1 MAAASSTRF
10 AMRRATVAVLA
21 ALVQTCGGF
30 AATHAPRPKTT
41 LAASDDSWAVEL
53 QQAAGGAEEKEAASW
68 LKGKNAGVDNSERAR
83 NDALMAWLTDNDV
96 WVSELSGWNV
106 PPHSMALATTTF
118 DELEGEDSGRGLL
131 ARRAITQD
139 AELIRLPVR
148 LCMTK
153 ASALKARELRG
164 SVNDDTNEYI
174 AIALLLILERS
185 KGPKSFWSEYIAIL
199 PTNEDVGATFTW
211 PAEELAYLEGSPAAS
226 ATASMMAKLRA
237 EHAAVLEGNAAL
249 DPEIFTF
256 EAWQWAFTNLFSRAI
271 RLKAS
276 RAGELLAMVPY
287 VDFINHSPFSSSYVD
302 AREVPKA
309 FPWEEKE
316 DEVVLFA
323 DRAYKKFEQ
332 VFISYGPKS
341 NADLLLLYGFA
352 LDRNPFNSVDLAVGA
367 SKDDALYDAKERFA
381 RGAGRDVSSAAFPLY
396 ADRFPDELVQF
407 LRMACATEDHLGA
420 RPLDDPDNYVDI
432 LSLDNELAVLDT
444 IRDACDAAV
453 AAYPAKSGD
462 DVPDAFLSRNQR
474 MAKRLVNTEKRIL
487 LKTIAAVERKSN
499 ELLAAP
505 SFAFER
511 RQPDVLSNFK

>member
-1 MAAASSTRF
+1 MATSF

-68 LKGKNAGVDNSERAR
+68 LKGKNAGVDGGERAR

-153 ASALKARELRG
+153 ASALEARELSG
-164 SVNDDTNEYI
+164 SLNDDTNEYI

-185 KGPKSFWSEYIAIL
+185 KGSRSFWSEYIAIL

-237 EHAAVLEGNAAL
+237 EHAAVLEGNSAL

-367 SKDDALYDAKERFA
+367 SKDDALYAAKERFA
-381 RGAGRDVSSAAFPLY
+381 RGAGRDVSSAALPLY

>member
-1 MAAASSTRF
+1 
-10 AMRRATVAVLA
+10 
-21 ALVQTCGGF
+21 
-30 AATHAPRPKTT
+30 
-41 LAASDDSWAVEL
+41 
-53 QQAAGGAEEKEAASW
+53 
-68 LKGKNAGVDNSERAR
+68 
-83 NDALMAWLTDNDV
+83 
-96 WVSELSGWNV
+96 
-106 PPHSMALATTTF
+106 
-118 DELEGEDSGRGLL
+118 
-131 ARRAITQD
+131 
-139 AELIRLPVR
+139 
-148 LCMTK
+148 
-153 ASALKARELRG
+153 
-164 SVNDDTNEYI
+164 
-174 AIALLLILERS
+174 
-185 KGPKSFWSEYIAIL
+185 
-199 PTNEDVGATFTW
+199 
-211 PAEELAYLEGSPAAS
+211 
-226 ATASMMAKLRA
+226 
-237 EHAAVLEGNAAL
+237 
-249 DPEIFTF
+249 
-256 EAWQWAFTNLFSRAI
+256 
-271 RLKAS
+271 
-276 RAGELLAMVPY
+276 
-287 VDFINHSPFSSSYVD
+287 
-302 AREVPKA
+302 VPKA

-367 SKDDALYDAKERFA
+367 SKDDALYAAKERFA

>member
-83 NDALMAWLTDNDV
+83 NDALMTWLTDNDV

-185 KGPKSFWSEYIAIL
+185 KGSRSFWSEYIAIL